1 MKDWR
6 KASVRPEDSIRT
18 AIEAIDS
25 SETKVIVVVDGE
37 DRLLGTVTDGDVRR
51 GLLRGVSLDD
61 PVDRVMNGSPV
72 SHTTSGSSEEALQV
86 MREKEVGVIPI
97 LDSAGRVV
105 QLQTQEELLFPSVAE
120 TWVVLM
126 VGGLGSRL
134 RPLTDDTP
142 KPMLKVG
149 DRPLLETIVRSFA
162 EQGFRRLF
170 LCVNYRADAFKDHFG
185 DGSQL
190 GVEISYL
197 HEDRLLGTAGA
208 LRLLP
213 EPPPGPLIV
222 MNGDLLTSVDF
233 RHLLD
238 FHRTQAAD
246 ATMCVRDYHLEVP
259 YGVAVIDDHRLVAI
273 SEKPRHHFFVNA
285 GIYVLSPASLE
296 VIPPSGPYHMT
307 ELFQALIDGG
317 HGTTVFPIREY
328 WLDIGRVNDLERAQG
343 DFHSVFG

>member
-6 KASVRPEDSIRT
+6 KASVGPKDSIRA

-25 SETKVIVVVDGE
+25 NTVKILLVVDGE

-61 PVDRVMNGSPV
+61 PVDTVMNSHPV
-72 SHTTSGSSEEALQV
+72 SHAVSGSREEALQV
-86 MREKEVGVIPI
+86 MQEKMIGQIPI
-97 LDSAGRVV
+97 LNPEGRVV
-105 QLQTQEELLFPSVAE
+105 ELQTQEELQFPAVAE

-126 VGGLGSRL
+126 VGGLGTRL
-134 RPLTDDTP
+134 RPLTEDTP

-149 DRPLLETIVRSFA
+149 DKPLLETIVRSFA
-162 EQGFRRLF
+162 RQGFRRFF
-170 LCVNYRADAFKDHFG
+170 LCVNYRADLFKDHFG
-185 DGSQL
+185 DGAEL
-190 GVEISYL
+190 GIRIDYL
-197 HEDRLLGTAGA
+197 HEDRRLGTAGA

-213 EPPPGPLIV
+213 EKPPGPVIV

-238 FHRTQAAD
+238 FHNTQSAD

-259 YGVAVIDDHRLVAI
+259 YGVAVIDDQRLVAI

-285 GIYVLSPASLE
+285 GIYVLSPESLE

-317 HGTTVFPIREY
+317 QGTTVFPIREY

-343 DFHSVFG
+343 DFDSVFG